1 MGWRMDGLGRVV
13 GGVIVAMLPLA
24 ALRVGGF
31 AVVLIYCYQKIPF
44 IHLVAYPMFKP
55 NPMTL
60 ALMLAYSLA
69 PNLAA
74 AAPDVP
80 QEGSAPVLLPAVV
93 VQANSLELGADEM
106 TTPVTVLE
114 GEELRAR
121 SAATLGETLEGQ
133 AGTTATHFGAGAS
146 RPVIRGMDGPRV
158 RVLSHGSEV
167 MDASTISQDH
177 AVTVEPLLA
186 RQIEILRGPSGLAYG
201 GGAIGG
207 VVNVLDDKIPTRVPA
222 RGVEGH
228 VELRAGSAAREGAGA
243 FAVTAGSGN
252 FAIHAEGLK
261 RDANDYRVGS
271 GWSGGS
277 KVEGSDNQTQTGS
290 LGVSWIGDRGYLGLA
305 YTGQRNAYGLP
316 GHSHDFEDCHT
327 HDGELHCGTHG
338 DEEDGHDH
346 EEEHGHG
353 VPRVDLRSDRWDLR
367 GEYLDPFA
375 GFSRVRFSAGLTD
388 YRHDEKEGGTVATRF
403 RNKAKDGRLEL
414 QHQPLAGWRG
424 VLGLQSSVRDFSALG
439 EEAYV
444 QPTITRRHALF
455 LLEEKRIG
463 DWRLEGALRHEWQ
476 DIEVEGALPDRSH
489 RGTSISLG
497 ANWRFAPQYSLGLS
511 LTRAQRLPTAEEL
524 YADGLHTASATYER
538 GNSELQRETSRN
550 IDLSL
555 RKTAGETT
563 FSVSV
568 YHNRIT
574 DYIYANTLDEL
585 NGLQLI
591 EYAQGDAV
599 FTGMEASLRQ
609 QLGRNFGLT
618 LFGDY
623 VRGRLERQGGESL
636 PRIPAARL
644 GTRLDA
650 RWGEHWRGE
659 AELYRVARQDR
670 VASYESETP
679 GYNMFNLRLSYGT
692 KLNGLPAEFYLKGEN
707 LTDQL
712 AYAHTSFIKN
722 VAPLAGRNITLG
734 LRVSF

>member
-1 MGWRMDGLGRVV
+1 
-13 GGVIVAMLPLA
+13 
-24 ALRVGGF
+24 
-31 AVVLIYCYQKIPF
+31 
-44 IHLVAYPMFKP
+44 MFKP

-93 VQANSLELGADEM
+93 VQASSLELGADEM
-106 TTPVTVLE
+106 TTPATVLE

-186 RQIEILRGPSGLAYG
+186 RQIEVLRGPSGLAYG

-327 HDGELHCGTHG
+327 HGNHLHCGTHSHD
-338 DEEDGHDH
+338 DEEDEHEH

-388 YRHDEKEGGTVATRF
+388 YRHDEKEGGEVATRF

-524 YADGLHTASATYER
+524 YADGLHMASATYER

-609 QLGRNFGLT
+609 QLGRNVGLT

-623 VRGRLERQGGESL
+623 VRGRLERQGGENL

-679 GYNMFNLRLSYGT
+679 GYNMLNLRLSYGT

-722 VAPLAGRNITLG
+722 VAPLAGRNIILG
-734 LRVSF
+734 MRVSF

>member
-1 MGWRMDGLGRVV
+1 
-13 GGVIVAMLPLA
+13 
-24 ALRVGGF
+24 
-31 AVVLIYCYQKIPF
+31 
-44 IHLVAYPMFKP
+44 MFKP

-69 PNLAA
+69 PNPAA

-93 VQANSLELGADEM
+93 VQASSLELGADEM

-316 GHSHDFEDCHT
+316 GHSHDLEDCHT
-327 HDGELHCGTHG
+327 HGNHLHCGTHSHD
-338 DEEDGHDH
+338 DEEDEHDH

-623 VRGRLERQGGESL
+623 VRGRLERQGGENL

>member
-1 MGWRMDGLGRVV
+1 
-13 GGVIVAMLPLA
+13 
-24 ALRVGGF
+24 
-31 AVVLIYCYQKIPF
+31 
-44 IHLVAYPMFKP
+44 MFKP

-93 VQANSLELGADEM
+93 VQASSLELGADEM

-316 GHSHDFEDCHT
+316 GHSHDLEDCHT
-327 HDGELHCGTHG
+327 HGNHLHCGTHSHD
-338 DEEDGHDH
+338 DEEDEHDH

-524 YADGLHTASATYER
+524 YADGLHTASATYEQ

-599 FTGMEASLRQ
+599 FTGMEASIRQ

-623 VRGRLERQGGESL
+623 VRGRLERQGGENL

>member
-1 MGWRMDGLGRVV
+1 
-13 GGVIVAMLPLA
+13 
-24 ALRVGGF
+24 
-31 AVVLIYCYQKIPF
+31 
-44 IHLVAYPMFKP
+44 MFKP

-93 VQANSLELGADEM
+93 VQASSLELGADEM

-476 DIEVEGALPDRSH
+476 DIEVEGVLPDRSH

-497 ANWRFAPQYSLGLS
+497 ANWRFAPQYSLGLT

-623 VRGRLERQGGESL
+623 VRGRLERQGGENL

>member
-1 MGWRMDGLGRVV
+1 
-13 GGVIVAMLPLA
+13 
-24 ALRVGGF
+24 
-31 AVVLIYCYQKIPF
+31 
-44 IHLVAYPMFKP
+44 MFKP

-69 PNLAA
+69 PNLAV

-80 QEGSAPVLLPAVV
+80 QEGSVPVLLPAVV
-93 VQANSLELGADEM
+93 VQASSLELGADEM
-106 TTPVTVLE
+106 TTPATVLE

-186 RQIEILRGPSGLAYG
+186 RQIEVLRGPSGLAYG

-327 HDGELHCGTHG
+327 HGNHLHCGTHSHD
-338 DEEDGHDH
+338 DEEDEHEH

-388 YRHDEKEGGTVATRF
+388 YRHDEKEGGEVATRF

-524 YADGLHTASATYER
+524 YADGLHMASATYER

-609 QLGRNFGLT
+609 QLGRNVGLT

-623 VRGRLERQGGESL
+623 VRGRLERQGGENL

-679 GYNMFNLRLSYGT
+679 GYNMLNLRLSYGT

-722 VAPLAGRNITLG
+722 VAPLAGRNIILG
-734 LRVSF
+734 MRVSF

>member
-1 MGWRMDGLGRVV
+1 
-13 GGVIVAMLPLA
+13 
-24 ALRVGGF
+24 
-31 AVVLIYCYQKIPF
+31 
-44 IHLVAYPMFKP
+44 MFKP

-93 VQANSLELGADEM
+93 VQASSLELGADEM
-106 TTPVTVLE
+106 TTPATVLE

-186 RQIEILRGPSGLAYG
+186 RQIEVLRGPSGLAYG

-243 FAVTAGSGN
+243 FSVTAGSGN

-327 HDGELHCGTHG
+327 HGNHLHCGTHSHD
-338 DEEDGHDH
+338 DEEDEHEH

-388 YRHDEKEGGTVATRF
+388 YRHDEKEGGEVATRF

-524 YADGLHTASATYER
+524 YADGLHMASATYER

-609 QLGRNFGLT
+609 QLGRNVGLT

-623 VRGRLERQGGESL
+623 VRGRLERQGGENL

-679 GYNMFNLRLSYGT
+679 GYNMLNLRLSYGT

-722 VAPLAGRNITLG
+722 VAPLAGRNIILG
-734 LRVSF
+734 MRVSF

>member
-1 MGWRMDGLGRVV
+1 
-13 GGVIVAMLPLA
+13 
-24 ALRVGGF
+24 
-31 AVVLIYCYQKIPF
+31 
-44 IHLVAYPMFKP
+44 MFKP

-69 PNLAA
+69 PNPAA

-93 VQANSLELGADEM
+93 VQASSLELGADEM

-316 GHSHDFEDCHT
+316 GHSHDLEDCHT
-327 HDGELHCGTHG
+327 HGNHLHCGTHSHD
-338 DEEDGHDH
+338 DEEDEHDH

-623 VRGRLERQGGESL
+623 VRGRLERQGGENL

-679 GYNMFNLRLSYGT
+679 GYNMLNLRLSYGT

>member
-1 MGWRMDGLGRVV
+1 
-13 GGVIVAMLPLA
+13 
-24 ALRVGGF
+24 
-31 AVVLIYCYQKIPF
+31 
-44 IHLVAYPMFKP
+44 MFKP

-93 VQANSLELGADEM
+93 VQASSLELGADEM

-290 LGVSWIGDRGYLGLA
+290 LGVSA
-305 YTGQRNAYGLP
+305 
-316 GHSHDFEDCHT
+316 S
-327 HDGELHCGTHG
+327 
-338 DEEDGHDH
+338 
-346 EEEHGHG
+346 
-353 VPRVDLRSDRWDLR
+353 
-367 GEYLDPFA
+367 
-375 GFSRVRFSAGLTD
+375 
-388 YRHDEKEGGTVATRF
+388 TV
-403 RNKAKDGRLEL
+403 
-414 QHQPLAGWRG
+414 
-424 VLGLQSSVRDFSALG
+424 
-439 EEAYV
+439 
-444 QPTITRRHALF
+444 
-455 LLEEKRIG
+455 
-463 DWRLEGALRHEWQ
+463 
-476 DIEVEGALPDRSH
+476 
-489 RGTSISLG
+489 
-497 ANWRFAPQYSLGLS
+497 LS
-511 LTRAQRLPTAEEL
+511 P
-524 YADGLHTASATYER
+524 
-538 GNSELQRETSRN
+538 
-550 IDLSL
+550 I
-555 RKTAGETT
+555 
-563 FSVSV
+563 
-568 YHNRIT
+568 
-574 DYIYANTLDEL
+574 
-585 NGLQLI
+585 
-591 EYAQGDAV
+591 
-599 FTGMEASLRQ
+599 
-609 QLGRNFGLT
+609 
-618 LFGDY
+618 
-623 VRGRLERQGGESL
+623 
-636 PRIPAARL
+636 
-644 GTRLDA
+644 
-650 RWGEHWRGE
+650 
-659 AELYRVARQDR
+659 
-670 VASYESETP
+670 
-679 GYNMFNLRLSYGT
+679 
-692 KLNGLPAEFYLKGEN
+692 
-707 LTDQL
+707 
-712 AYAHTSFIKN
+712 
-722 VAPLAGRNITLG
+722 
-734 LRVSF
+734 